1 MTGSANASSL
11 QKYHSN
17 GNIDINRNM
26 NNVNMNMNANLNM
39 DMNMNANMN
48 MSTNMNGNMNT
59 SINTM
64 INTNMMHIKSSGNLN
79 IVRRNG
85 KDILRKLSQN
95 GDIFKKD
102 RK

>member
-17 GNIDINRNM
+17 GNIDISRNM
-26 NNVNMNMNANLNM
+26 NNMDMNMNANVNM

-48 MSTNMNGNMNT
+48 T

-64 INTNMMHIKSSGNLN
+64 MNTNMMNIKSSGNLN

-85 KDILRKLSQN
+85 KDILRKLS
-95 GDIFKKD
+95 
-102 RK
+102 

>member
-11 QKYHSN
+11 QKYQSN
-17 GNIDINRNM
+17 GNIDINRDMNNM
-26 NNVNMNMNANLNM
+26 N
-39 DMNMNANMN
+39 MNMNANMN
-48 MSTNMNGNMNT
+48 MSTNMNTNMNT

-64 INTNMMHIKSSGNLN
+64 IHTNMMNIKSSGNLN